1 MQWHDP
7 WALLLLLLVPLLW
20 RRGRRQAAPT
30 VSYPMVEALRA
41 VGPGRRARW
50 RWVLPA
56 LRALALT
63 LLVIALARPQLGKA
77 STRISAEGIDIMLA
91 VDVSGSMLAED
102 FQLDGQRANRLDAVK
117 AVVREFLDHRPND
130 RVGLVLFA
138 ARPYTQSPLTLDH
151 GWLLSNLDRARIG
164 MIEDG
169 TAVGSALATAVSRLE
184 GSQAKSKIVIL
195 LTDGQSNAG
204 KVPPLTAAE
213 SAKALGYRVYTIG
226 TGTRGA
232 APYPQ
237 ADPFGRKVYVNM
249 PVDIDEDTLRHIS
262 ETTGGRYF
270 RATDTESLRLI
281 YQEIDQLEKTEQE
294 GLQYLEYYELYV
306 WLALVA
312 LLLLGGEAVLA
323 QTWLRTLP

>member
-7 WALLLLLLVPLLW
+7 WYLLLLLGIPLLV
-20 RRGRRQAAPT
+20 RAGRRQAAPT
-30 VSYPMVEALRA
+30 VAYPMVAALRA

-50 RWVLPA
+50 RWLLTA
-56 LRALALT
+56 LQALALA
-63 LLVIALARPQLGKA
+63 LLVLALARPQLGKA
-77 STRISAEGIDIMLA
+77 ATRVAAEGIDIMLA

-102 FQLDGQRANRLDAVK
+102 FQLDGQRANRLDAVR
-117 AVVREFLDHRPND
+117 AVVREFLEHRPND

-151 GWLLSNLDRARIG
+151 GWLLANLDRARIG

-169 TAVGSALATAVSRLE
+169 TAVGSALATAVARLE
-184 GSQAKSKIVIL
+184 GSEAKSKIVIL

-237 ADPFGRKVYVNM
+237 TDPFGRKVYVNV
-249 PVDIDEDTLRHIS
+249 PVDIDEDTLRTIA

-270 RATDTESLRLI
+270 RATDTESLRLV
-281 YQEIDQLEKTEQE
+281 YQEIDQLETTEQE
-294 GLQYLEYYELYV
+294 GLQYLEYHELYV
-306 WLALVA
+306 WLALAA
-312 LLLLGGEAVLA
+312 LLLLSGEAVLA

>member
-7 WALLLLLLVPLLW
+7 WALVLLAAIPLLLRLRTGAL
-20 RRGRRQAAPT
+20 PT
-30 VSYPMVEALRA
+30 VAYPVLGALRA

-50 RWVLPA
+50 RWILPA
-56 LRALALT
+56 LQIAALV

-77 STRISAEGIDIMLA
+77 ATRVSAEGIDIMLA
-91 VDVSGSMLAED
+91 VDLSGSMLAED
-102 FQLDGQRANRLDAVK
+102 FQLAGERANRLDAVK
-117 AVVREFLDHRPND
+117 AVVREFVSNRPHD
-130 RVGLVLFA
+130 RIGLVLFA

-164 MIEDG
+164 LIEDG
-169 TAVGSALATAVSRLE
+169 TAVGSALATALARLD
-184 GSQAKSKIVIL
+184 GSTAKSRIVIL

-213 SAKALGYRVYTIG
+213 SARALGYRVYTIG
-226 TGTRGA
+226 AGTRGA

-237 ADPFGRKVYVNM
+237 TDPFGRTVYVNV
-249 PVDIDEDTLRHIS
+249 PVDIDEDTLRRIA
-262 ETTGGRYF
+262 EVTGGRYF

-281 YQEIDQLEKTEQE
+281 YQEIDALERTEQE
-294 GLQYLEYYELYV
+294 GLQYLDYHELYV
-306 WLALVA
+306 WLALAA
-312 LLLLGGEAVLA
+312 LLLLAGEAVLA